1 MEKRL
6 KLQRSETFYIREGWI
21 EKVFMAYTEK
31 AKGAFSSKSGTG
43 VFGIGSNMI
52 KSLRYWGEACCLID
66 SFSEPFQLSEDGKLL
81 IENDPY
87 MESLFSWE
95 LLHYWLVTNKE
106 DAPVFYAFFNNLN
119 WNSISR
125 RDSVSDFESYF
136 IEDGFVD
143 INILSLQKDI
153 ATLISSYFNDDD
165 EDKTPEENISC
176 PLARLGLLSK
186 KDSDFYEKKH
196 IKYSNIDYRLLYI
209 CLRRW
214 CKEKKSFNIDDAMTE
229 EESPVVCFNMGRD
242 VFLMLLTDMKKNGL
256 ITLNRTA
263 GLNVAYLDSA
273 KTDDDLFKDYI
284 YMKNK
289 VGGFF
294 DEKIQ

>member
-1 MEKRL
+1 MEKKL

-21 EKVFMAYTEK
+21 EKVFMACKDK
-31 AKGAFSSKSGTG
+31 AMGAFSSKKGIG
-43 VFGIGSNMI
+43 VFGIGSNMV
-52 KSLRYWGEACCLID
+52 KSLKYWVGACCLVD
-66 SFSEPFQLSEDGKLL
+66 SFNDPFSISEEGKLL
-81 IENDPY
+81 MDNDPY

-95 LLHYWLVTNKE
+95 LLHYWLSTNKK
-106 DAPVFYAFFNNLN
+106 DAPVFYAFFNHYN

-136 IEDGFVD
+136 IEDGYTE
-143 INILSLQKDI
+143 INTSSLQKDI
-153 ATLISSYFNDDD
+153 ATLISSYLNDDS

-176 PLARLGLLSK
+176 PLARLGLLKK
-186 KDSDFYEKKH
+186 KDSDIYEKQH

-214 CKEKKSFNIDDAMTE
+214 CNDKKSFNIDDAMTE

-263 GLNVAYLDSA
+263 GLNVAYLDSV
-273 KTDDDLFKDYI
+273 KTDDELFKDYL
-284 YMKNK
+284 KNK
-289 VGGFF
+289 VMGAF
-294 DEKIQ
+294 

>member
-1 MEKRL
+1 MEKKL

-21 EKVFMAYTEK
+21 EKVFMACKDK
-31 AKGAFSSKSGTG
+31 AMGAFSSKKGIG
-43 VFGIGSNMI
+43 VFGIGSNMV
-52 KSLRYWGEACCLID
+52 KSLKYWVGACCLVD
-66 SFSEPFQLSEDGKLL
+66 SFNDPFSISEEGKLL
-81 IENDPY
+81 MDNDPY

-95 LLHYWLVTNKE
+95 LLHYWLSTNKK
-106 DAPVFYAFFNNLN
+106 DAPVFYAFFNHYN

-136 IEDGFVD
+136 IEDGYTE
-143 INILSLQKDI
+143 INTSSLQKDI
-153 ATLISSYFNDDD
+153 ATLISSYLNDDS

-176 PLARLGLLSK
+176 PLARLGLLKK
-186 KDSDFYEKKH
+186 KDSDIYEKQH

-214 CKEKKSFNIDDAMTE
+214 CSDKKSFNIDDAMTE

-263 GLNVAYLDSA
+263 GLNVAYLDSV
-273 KTDDDLFKDYI
+273 KTDDELFKDYL
-284 YMKNK
+284 KNK
-289 VGGFF
+289 VMGVF
-294 DEKIQ
+294 